1 MGTLGSLLDMIGNY
15 QNLNIIA
22 LIIVYDSNPF
32 FFQNAGHFEHGR
44 HDTNF
49 DSSVMVPLSF
59 SRRSYNEILDNQSY

>member
-32 FFQNAGHFEHGR
+32 FFSKCGA
-44 HDTNF
+44 
-49 DSSVMVPLSF
+49 L
-59 SRRSYNEILDNQSY
+59 